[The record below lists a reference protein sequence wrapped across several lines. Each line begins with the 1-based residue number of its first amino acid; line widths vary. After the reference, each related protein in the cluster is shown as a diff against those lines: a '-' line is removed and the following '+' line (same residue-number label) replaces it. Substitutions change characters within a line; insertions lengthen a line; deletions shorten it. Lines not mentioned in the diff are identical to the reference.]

1 MFCSCCCLSL
11 ASFRTWCFILFC
23 FVFKSITMMWLDV
36 VSLYFPWFAF
46 DHFLW
51 SMIFFLTNFR
61 RKFGNFRRKY
71 GDIDY
76 SCSVLTHFF
85 LGESSFK
92 CFELVNIFPQVSEHS
107 CFLIKKTL
115 LLFRSSNF
123 FCYLFYFIFCFIAI

>member
-1 MFCSCCCLSL
+1 MFLLLPFSCFFQNLVL
-11 ASFRTWCFILFC
+11 YFVLFC
-23 FVFKSITMMWLDV
+23 FQKYHNDV
-36 VSLYFPWFAF
+36 TRCGFFILSLIRI
-46 DHFLW
+46 W
-51 SMIFFLTNFR
+51 SLSLIYDFFLTNFR